1 MEKDRAGF
9 QESWRFVDDNAQ
21 KFKIAMQI
29 KVTHTCPPVIYRL

>member
-9 QESWRFVDDNAQ
+9 QESWRFVDDNNQ

-29 KVTHTCPPVIYRL
+29 KVTPPLIYRL

>member
-21 KFKIAMQI
+21 QFNIAMQI
-29 KVTHTCPPVIYRL
+29 EVTTPVIYRL